1 MTDETI
7 NKLIT
12 IRAMGVA
19 KISVKEGS
27 AYSQHNDKVYPVDD
41 ISVNGDKAR
50 VSLDINGTITDFTQ
64 DEVNPA

>member
-19 KISVKEGS
+19 KVTVNEES
-27 AYSQHNDKVYPVDD
+27 AFSQHNDKIYPVED